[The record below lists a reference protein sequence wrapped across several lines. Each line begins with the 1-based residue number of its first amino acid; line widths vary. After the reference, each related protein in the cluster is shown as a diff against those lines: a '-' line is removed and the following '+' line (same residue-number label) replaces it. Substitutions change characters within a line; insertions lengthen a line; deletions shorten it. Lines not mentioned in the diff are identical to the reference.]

1 MFGNTGSLRHPHVS
15 WKGFVLTTLNY
26 TEEGLKHE
34 LYALVCVDQYTGC
47 VMACP
52 APSKSQAAVE
62 LALRHFCRNETPIIV
77 SDRYPSLLAAIRD
90 IKMISDPSPPNTQF
104 HNPYAESSIQLIRQG
119 TRTLLVQSG
128 LNVQFWCKAMVCF
141 CYHYNLTTNPSLVD
155 QSLREAVDELQ
166 RALPEGE
173 EGPPLPPVEYDSKLH
188 MAFQY
193 QPEPRM
199 IPFGALVWFKD
210 LTVPK
215 SFGPNGHPAIY
226 ISPEVLPG
234 LRCTVQGCSY
244 FVGFGSIETRKIP

>member
-15 WKGFVLTTLNY
+15 RKGFVLTTLNY
-26 TEEGLKHE
+26 TEAGLKHE

-104 HNPYAESSIQLIRQG
+104 RNPYAESSIQLIRQG

-141 CYHYNLTTNPSLVD
+141 
-155 QSLREAVDELQ
+155 
-166 RALPEGE
+166 
-173 EGPPLPPVEYDSKLH
+173 
-188 MAFQY
+188 
-193 QPEPRM
+193 
-199 IPFGALVWFKD
+199 
-210 LTVPK
+210 
-215 SFGPNGHPAIY
+215 
-226 ISPEVLPG
+226 
-234 LRCTVQGCSY
+234 
-244 FVGFGSIETRKIP
+244 

>member
-1 MFGNTGSLRHPHVS
+1 M
-15 WKGFVLTTLNY
+15 
-26 TEEGLKHE
+26 
-34 LYALVCVDQYTGC
+34 
-47 VMACP
+47 
-52 APSKSQAAVE
+52 
-62 LALRHFCRNETPIIV
+62 
-77 SDRYPSLLAAIRD
+77 
-90 IKMISDPSPPNTQF
+90 
-104 HNPYAESSIQLIRQG
+104 
-119 TRTLLVQSG
+119 
-128 LNVQFWCKAMVCF
+128 
-141 CYHYNLTTNPSLVD
+141 
-155 QSLREAVDELQ
+155 DELQ

-244 FVGFGSIETRKIP
+244 FVGFGSIEARKIP